1 MESMAT
7 STGVTAVPEIN
18 SCESLSAA
26 YLAHSHEHLLRM
38 KFMAQSTNS
47 HKLMHTILIILAIG
61 VWLHVC
67 WQYNPI
73 IALP

>member
-26 YLAHSHEHLLRM
+26 YLAQLHEHLLRM

-47 HKLMHTILIILAIG
+47 RTS
-61 VWLHVC
+61 
-67 WQYNPI
+67 
-73 IALP
+73 